1 MDPTVQICFVLVL
14 DLFVFG
20 NWLFCFG
27 VSFKGQSL
35 RVVFD
40 YLLVNFV
47 GGICC
52 VFPLRKKESA
62 SESMYVLH
70 GIYFEKS
77 LYSRCGDPAYECI
90 H

>member
-1 MDPTVQICFVLVL
+1 M
-14 DLFVFG
+14 
-20 NWLFCFG
+20 
-27 VSFKGQSL
+27 
-35 RVVFD
+35 FD